1 MTIDY
6 PDLSTLPAEL
16 HDAVIRHGSLN
27 VYRMIAHS
35 AGLAPGFLTMADA
48 VLQANSLPA
57 PWRELAILRVG
68 HVYGASYEVHHHENI
83 APVGRAL

>member
-16 HDAVIRHGSLN
+16 HDAVIQHGSLN

-35 AGLAPGFLTMADA
+35 AGLAPGLPDNGRCCPASQFAARA
-48 VLQANSLPA
+48 VA
-57 PWRELAILRVG
+57 
-68 HVYGASYEVHHHENI
+68 
-83 APVGRAL
+83 